1 MRPVFRPFLP
11 CRGVVILEGKKMIV
25 EKEKTIWAEKKLSP
39 IEKLVLI
46 RLTLGAN
53 KENITWLDIDSIK
66 IDCGCSKTAATK
78 AIRKLRAKGL
88 IKTLKI
94 PMGPK
99 YYGVHHL
106 MLGSKKAAVKVYTF
120 REILERCV
128 NEYNKTR

>member
-1 MRPVFRPFLP
+1 
-11 CRGVVILEGKKMIV
+11 MIV

-66 IDCGCSKTAATK
+66 IDCGCSKTAAIK
-78 AIRKLRAKGL
+78 AIRGLRAKGL